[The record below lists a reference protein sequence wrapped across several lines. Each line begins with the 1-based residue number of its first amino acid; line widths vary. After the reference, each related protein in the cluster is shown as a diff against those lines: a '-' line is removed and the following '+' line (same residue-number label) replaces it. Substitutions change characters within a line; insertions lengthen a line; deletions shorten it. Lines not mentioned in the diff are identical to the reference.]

1 MPKIFE
7 IGGCVRD
14 ELLGIHTKDID
25 FTFVLDDLTK
35 SVDEGWNL
43 MLDHLK
49 NEGFKIFL
57 ETKDCFTVRAQFPKD
72 HKHEGLIADFV
83 MARKEIGYKKG
94 TRKPILE
101 LGTLLDDQRRRDFT
115 INTMAKDENG
125 EIIDPFEG
133 INDLKDKLIR
143 TPLNPIETLMEDPL
157 RMLRAIRFSI
167 TKELEIEESL
177 FQAMFTEGLLE
188 KLEEVVSEERIREEL
203 QKMLQHNSAQTI
215 RMLSLFDKVDGR
227 LLDVIFKGD
236 LWLLPTTKK
245 K

>member
-25 FTFVLDDLTK
+25 FTFVLDDLNK

-57 ETKDCFTVRAQFPKD
+57 ETKDCFTVRAMFPKG
-72 HKHEGLIADFV
+72 HKHEGLVADFV

-115 INTMAKDENG
+115 INAMAKDEDG
-125 EIIDPFEG
+125 ELIDPFEG
-133 INDLKDKLIR
+133 VLDLDNKTIR
-143 TPLNPIETLMEDPL
+143 TPLDPVETLMEDPL

-167 TKELEIEESL
+167 TKGFEIEESL
-177 FQAMFTEGLLE
+177 FQAMFTEGLLK

-203 QKMLQHNSAQTI
+203 QKMLQHDSAATI
-215 RMLSLFDKVDGR
+215 RMLGVFDKVNG
-227 LLDVIFKGD
+227 LLDIIFKGD
-236 LWLLPTTKK
+236 LWLSPTTKK

>member
-43 MLDHLK
+43 MLEHLK
-49 NEGFKIFL
+49 SEGFNIFL
-57 ETKDCFTVRAQFPKD
+57 ETKDCFTVRAQFPKG
-72 HKHEGLIADFV
+72 HKHEGLTADFV

-115 INTMAKDENG
+115 MNTMAKDEDGN
-125 EIIDPFEG
+125 IIDPFEG
-133 INDLKDKLIR
+133 KVDLSKQLIR
-143 TPLNPIETLMEDPL
+143 TPLDPIETLMEDPL

-167 TKELEIEESL
+167 TKDFEIEESL
-177 FQAMFTEGLLE
+177 FQAMFTDGLLE
-188 KLEEVVSEERIREEL
+188 KLNEVVSEERIREEL

-215 RMLSLFDKVDGR
+215 RMLSLFDKVDGK
-227 LLDVIFKGD
+227 LLNVLFRNNI
-236 LWLLPTTKK
+236 WLLPTTKER
-245 K
+245 

>member
-49 NEGFKIFL
+49 NKGFKIFL

-72 HKHEGLIADFV
+72 HKHNGLIADFV

-115 INTMAKDENG
+115 INTMARDENG
-125 EIIDPFEG
+125 ELIDPFEG
-133 INDLKDKLIR
+133 VIDLKNKIIR
-143 TPLNPIETLMEDPL
+143 TPLDPVKTLMEDPL
-157 RMLRAIRFSI
+157 RM
-167 TKELEIEESL
+167 
-177 FQAMFTEGLLE
+177 
-188 KLEEVVSEERIREEL
+188 
-203 QKMLQHNSAQTI
+203 
-215 RMLSLFDKVDGR
+215 
-227 LLDVIFKGD
+227 
-236 LWLLPTTKK
+236 
-245 K
+245 

>member
-43 MLDHLK
+43 MLEHLK
-49 NEGFKIFL
+49 SEGFNIFL

-236 LWLLPTTKK
+236 LWLLPTTKER
-245 K
+245 